1 MAGGPPLK
9 SLRGTFALFH
19 NPPKGDRREV
29 VLFCEIGDLEG
40 FTRPYFD
47 HPTSITDGK

>member
-1 MAGGPPLK
+1 MNRVRSEA
-9 SLRGTFALFH
+9 SLNVFLIRVFH

-40 FTRPYFD
+40 FGRPYE
-47 HPTSITDGK
+47 GKNEE